1 VDGVLRARV
10 AAPAVSGAAN
20 QSLVRLIAAELD
32 VPRSSVRLVA
42 GASGRTKL
50 IVVERVSP
58 ADILAR
64 WPDLQL

>member
-1 VDGVLRARV
+1 V

-32 VPRSSVRLVA
+32 VPRGSVRLVA

-50 IVVERVSP
+50 IVVERVPP

-64 WPDLQL
+64 WPGLQL

>member
-1 VDGVLRARV
+1 V

-20 QSLVRLIAAELD
+20 QSLVRLIATELD

-50 IVVERVSP
+50 IVVERASP

-64 WPDLQL
+64 WPGLQL